1 MVQLHFILMH
11 TVTEVVALLLNR
23 GAIVNVLKKNNLS
36 ALYGIAEEG
45 HQGALSFLMSTGAVQ
60 KHSALQLV
68 P

>member
-1 MVQLHFILMH
+1 MAQLPFILMH

-45 HQGALSFLMSTGAVQ
+45 HQEALSFLMSTGAVQ

>member
-45 HQGALSFLMSTGAVQ
+45 HKGAVSFLMSTGAVQ